1 MLVQEQ
7 SITEQ
12 EFLTQIDAIIDG
24 NHLLKHP
31 FYQLW
36 NEGKLTLGMLQE
48 YAQEYYLQVH
58 HFPTYV
64 SATHAACDDLEIR
77 RMLLENLI
85 EEERGSANHPELW
98 LRFAEGLG
106 VDRKA
111 VKERQ
116 HLEQTKQSVSIL
128 KELSRSENP
137 VKGLAA
143 LYAYEAQIPE
153 VSTTKIAGLNTY
165 YGITSSDAVAF
176 FKVHEKADEV
186 HSQMTRD
193 ALVKLCQT
201 DEQKQEAISAT
212 EEAVFAFNLLL
223 DGIYEKY
230 CQAA

>member
-1 MLVQEQ
+1 MLVQEK
-7 SITEQ
+7 SMTEQ
-12 EFLTQIDAIIDG
+12 AFLAQIDEIIDG
-24 NHLLKHP
+24 HHLLKHP

-36 NEGKLTLGMLQE
+36 NEGKLTLEMLQE
-48 YAQEYYLQVH
+48 YATEYYLQVH

-77 RMLLENLI
+77 QMLLENLI

-106 VDRKA
+106 VDRQA
-111 VKERQ
+111 VLERQ
-116 HLEQTKQSVSIL
+116 NLEKTTESVRIL
-128 KELSRSENP
+128 KELARSENA

-153 VSTTKIAGLNTY
+153 VSTTKIAGLQNY
-165 YGITSSDAVAF
+165 YGIDSAEAVSF
-176 FKVHEKADEV
+176 FKVHEQADEV

-193 ALVKLCQT
+193 ALVKLCST
-201 DEQKQEAISAT
+201 EEQQQAAISAT
-212 EEAVFAFNLLL
+212 QDAVFALNLLL
-223 DGIYEKY
+223 DGIYEQY